1 MEIKIKANIRTKAF
15 DHIRNKQN
23 LEELFLW
30 DLAKV
35 FGLKKPIAKQQI
47 KIKVTWEETKDEL
60 L

>member
-1 MEIKIKANIRTKAF
+1 MEIKIKANITTKAF

-23 LEELFLW
+23 LEELFVG

-47 KIKVTWEETKDEL
+47 KIKVTWEAVKNEL

>member
-1 MEIKIKANIRTKAF
+1 MEIKIKANIRTRAF

-23 LEELFLW
+23 LEELFVL

-47 KIKVTWEETKDEL
+47 KIKVTWEDGKNEL